1 MQSQLKEYTTT
12 IMPPD
17 FCPEIPEG
25 PEAQAAIDL
34 LVARLPPQ
42 EERKPAPTPTVHG
55 RGHALPTVGD
65 DDAAL
70 LEKARRFKNGDQF
83 SRLFDH
89 GDISGYPSASEADIS
104 LANMLAFLAG
114 PNATRIDGL
123 MRASALLSNP
133 ERLKKWD
140 RPHVRGLTYGQA
152 TVARAINDTT
162 TTYNPQHGRGRK
174 APTRKGPDAGEKL
187 CRIEYSPHALPEAM
201 SMLQDA
207 LEGKVFQRGG
217 VLVKIVR
224 LPEKSA
230 RRGFR
235 RAIGAPIIAP
245 LDVDGLS
252 LLATQVAQFVRYNAK
267 GEPREA
273 APPADVIR
281 GILAAQGE
289 WKFPVLTNLISCPTL
304 RGDGSVL
311 DAEGYDSRTGLFV
324 DFQGQKFPIVPA
336 SPTEKDAHAALEV
349 LESAID
355 EFPFTCPAAQ
365 SVALAGM
372 LTAPIRASLGAVPMF
387 APSATTPGSGKSTL
401 GDFFSIIAT
410 GRPAAALD
418 FTADENEFKKSL
430 FAVLLEGAAV
440 TMIDNI
446 VGDMNSSLLNIIL
459 SQETV
464 KGRILG
470 ASKTAE
476 VPTTS
481 LWIATGNNLRISGDL
496 TRRTLLCEMDA
507 NMERPAER
515 IFSRDLYKWGVE
527 NRPQLVVACL
537 TILKAFLQAG
547 KPGAKDLK
555 RMNGFNDWS
564 ELVRGALV
572 WLGRSDPLETQA
584 QIESADPER
593 EMLSGAMS
601 SWWDCLGDRPV
612 TTSDL
617 LQTSETSAQRVKMYQ
632 ALVAAVNGRHGI
644 NGRNLGKW
652 LSKYQ
657 GRIVQGLKIVGRGT
671 YNKQALWSVQ
681 KVSAN

>member
-1 MQSQLKEYTTT
+1 MELQRKYTTT
-12 IMPPD
+12 MMPLD

-25 PEAQAAIDL
+25 PEAQAALDA
-34 LVARLPPQ
+34 LVARFFPQ
-42 EERKPAPTPTVHG
+42 GEDQPELTVD
-55 RGHALPTVGD
+55 RGAMRPLPTVDD

-70 LEKARRFKNGDQF
+70 LEKARRSKNGDQF

-89 GDISGYPSASEADIS
+89 GDISGFQSHSEADLS
-104 LANMLAFLAG
+104 LANMLAFWAG
-114 PNATRIDGL
+114 PDAPRIDGL
-123 MRASALLSNP
+123 MRQSALLATP
-133 ERLKKWD
+133 DRLKKWD
-140 RPHVRGLTYGQA
+140 RIHTRGLTYGTSTIQL
-152 TVARAINDTT
+152 AINDATT
-162 TTYNPQHGRGRK
+162 IYDPRYGR
-174 APTRKGPDAGEKL
+174 TRKGPTRQTEGADAGEKRL
-187 CRIEYSPHALPEAM
+187 RIEYSPHALPEAM

-252 LLATQVAQFVRYNAK
+252 LLATQVAQFVRCNAK

-289 WKFPVLTNLISCPTL
+289 WKFPVLTNIISCPTL

-311 DAEGYDSRTGLFV
+311 EAEGYDSRTGLFV
-324 DFQGQKFPIVPA
+324 DFQGQKFPVVPS
-336 SPTEKDAHAALEV
+336 SPTEKEAHAALEV
-349 LESAID
+349 LESTID

-401 GDFFSIIAT
+401 GDLFSIIAT

-440 TMIDNI
+440 VMIDNV

-481 LWIATGNNLRISGDL
+481 LWISTGNNLRISGDL

-644 NGRNLGKW
+644 NGRSLGKW

-657 GRIVQGLKIVGRGT
+657 GRIVQGFKIVGRGT

-681 KVSAN
+681 KVSEN